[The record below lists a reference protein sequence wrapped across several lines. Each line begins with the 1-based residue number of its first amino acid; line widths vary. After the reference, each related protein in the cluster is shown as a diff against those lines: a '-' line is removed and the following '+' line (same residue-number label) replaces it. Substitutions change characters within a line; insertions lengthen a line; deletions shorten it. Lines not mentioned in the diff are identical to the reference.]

1 MTFTADSKC
10 PRNGHPGGFR
20 NSFAVSAPFIQTC
33 FKCATIFEH
42 PDKYV
47 LLKKGPEDSLCSHT
61 GGRSCKATTNVPTIN
76 YL

>member
-10 PRNGHPGGFR
+10 PRNGHPGSFR
-20 NSFAVSAPFIQTC
+20 NSFAVSAPFIQTY

-47 LLKKGPEDSLCSHT
+47 LLKKGPIKTVSVVTQGDVHAKQQQMFQL
-61 GGRSCKATTNVPTIN
+61 
-76 YL
+76 